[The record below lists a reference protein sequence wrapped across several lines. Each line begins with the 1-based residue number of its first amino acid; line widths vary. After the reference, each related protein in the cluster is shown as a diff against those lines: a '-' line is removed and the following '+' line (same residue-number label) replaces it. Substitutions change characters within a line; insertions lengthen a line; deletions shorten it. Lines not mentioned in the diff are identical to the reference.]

1 MDFYGVKL
9 YLFYGKDL
17 FAFFK
22 RPEIWVNILSWLKNW
37 KNDLPEMPEI
47 NFDTAPSE
55 NFAEIKD
62 LELRTWR
69 KILDNEKLWEEGII
83 KTIFRTGT
91 VLQLLLRFFKNQQI
105 TPYNQLAEALEKK
118 LSRFFK

>member
-1 MDFYGVKL
+1 
-9 YLFYGKDL
+9 
-17 FAFFK
+17 
-22 RPEIWVNILSWLKNW
+22 
-37 KNDLPEMPEI
+37 
-47 NFDTAPSE
+47 
-55 NFAEIKD
+55 
-62 LELRTWR
+62 
-69 KILDNEKLWEEGII
+69 LDNEKLWEEGII